1 MLIFANIQFRTL
13 LVIQSREE
21 WLILQKAV
29 LPFIKTW
36 MDKGT
41 VQRGTWWGSTMAT
54 AESCT
59 WREITAYSSTGWDW
73 PKDRSSAEKGLGV
86 LTENRLAISQ
96 QGALVAKK
104 AHGILGC
111 IKKRVVSRSGAVII
125 PLCSVLVRPYL
136 EYRIQLWAPQFK
148 KDRELLERVQWGGS
162 KMVRDLEPLPY
173 KEMLRDL
180 GLFSLEKAEKGDL
193 INVYKYLKS
202 GCFWG
207 AASSPTGG
215 QEAAQ
220 TS

>member
-1 MLIFANIQFRTL
+1 M
-13 LVIQSREE
+13 
-21 WLILQKAV
+21 
-29 LPFIKTW
+29 
-36 MDKGT
+36 
-41 VQRGTWWGSTMAT
+41 
-54 AESCT
+54 
-59 WREITAYSSTGWDW
+59 
-73 PKDRSSAEKGLGV
+73 
-86 LTENRLAISQ
+86 
-96 QGALVAKK
+96 AKK

-215 QEAAQ
+215 QEATQ